1 MMKLMASFFRD
12 ESGAT
17 MVEYAILVALIS
29 IAAIVIIF
37 FLGREIRNTFQQVL
51 DCISTPASCGSS

>member
-1 MMKLMASFFRD
+1 MLAAFFRD

-29 IAAIVIIF
+29 VAAIVIIF
-37 FLGREIRNTFQQVL
+37 TLGQQINNTFDKVYQ
-51 DCISTPASCGSS
+51 CIVANGTC

>member
-1 MMKLMASFFRD
+1 MKKLMSSFFRD

-29 IAAIVIIF
+29 VAAIFIISV
-37 FLGREIRNTFQQVL
+37 LGTQINSTFDKVYQ
-51 DCISTPASCGSS
+51 CIITPGECES